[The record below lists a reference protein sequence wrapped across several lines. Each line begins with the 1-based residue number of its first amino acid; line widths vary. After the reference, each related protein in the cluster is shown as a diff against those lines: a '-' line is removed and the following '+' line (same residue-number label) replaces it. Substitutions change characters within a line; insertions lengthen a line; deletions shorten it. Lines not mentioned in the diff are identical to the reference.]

1 MSHATRILESAGLA
15 NAAPKHG
22 DIRVWWIPQIPGK
35 PFTVD
40 VGSARNPA
48 DLLFAKRLLTILA
61 AYDFFQL
68 ENRIKPDFSNA
79 GGLTAFDALMDAGTN
94 GATGT
99 TRTVGTSMRSRRT
112 RFVPGSS
119 GKATAGVF

>member
-35 PFTVD
+35 AFTVD

-79 GGLTAFDALMDAGTN
+79 GGLTAFDALMDAGTEWCDWHDED
-94 GATGT
+94 GRDFDEVAEDDIRAGLKWE
-99 TRTVGTSMRSRRT
+99 GDC
-112 RFVPGSS
+112 GSL
-119 GKATAGVF
+119 